1 VQQRS
6 FGSADGQHLTTPV
19 FGKGVVYDCPNE
31 MLMQQ
36 KKFVSVHIPCSIGS
50 CADPQ
55 IKHGLSTEALQSYAT
70 LMYSETQDFFEH
82 ELHFSPSSPGPKTF
96 EALKIMAE
104 LIILTA
110 GRSLQGKE
118 IRDAMTAK
126 FARDMEDLDG
136 GFTPLNFMFPNL
148 PLPSYRRR
156 DRAQKA
162 MSDFY
167 LDIMRKRN
175 SGESEVS
182 RGWKT
187 GR

>member
-1 VQQRS
+1 
-6 FGSADGQHLTTPV
+6 
-19 FGKGVVYDCPNE
+19 
-31 MLMQQ
+31 
-36 KKFVSVHIPCSIGS
+36 
-50 CADPQ
+50 
-55 IKHGLSTEALQSYAT
+55 
-70 LMYSETQDFFEH
+70 MYSETKDFFEH
-82 ELHFSPSSPGPKTF
+82 ELHLTPSTTTPKKF
-96 EALKIMAE
+96 EVLKIMAE

-110 GRSLQGKE
+110 GRSLQGQE

-167 LDIMRKRN
+167 LEVMRKRQ
-175 SGESEVS
+175 SGETEVS
-182 RGWKT
+182 RLE
-187 GR
+187 

>member
-1 VQQRS
+1 
-6 FGSADGQHLTTPV
+6 
-19 FGKGVVYDCPNE
+19 
-31 MLMQQ
+31 
-36 KKFVSVHIPCSIGS
+36 
-50 CADPQ
+50 
-55 IKHGLSTEALQSYAT
+55 
-70 LMYSETQDFFEH
+70 MYQESEQFFEH
-82 ELHFSPSSPGPKTF
+82 ELGFSPASPGPKSF
-96 EALKIMAE
+96 EVLKIMAE

-118 IRDAMTAK
+118 IRDSMTSQ

-156 DRAQKA
+156 DRAQKS

-167 LDIMRKRN
+167 LEIMRKRK
-175 SGESEVS
+175 SGETEVGTDS
-182 RGWKT
+182 CV